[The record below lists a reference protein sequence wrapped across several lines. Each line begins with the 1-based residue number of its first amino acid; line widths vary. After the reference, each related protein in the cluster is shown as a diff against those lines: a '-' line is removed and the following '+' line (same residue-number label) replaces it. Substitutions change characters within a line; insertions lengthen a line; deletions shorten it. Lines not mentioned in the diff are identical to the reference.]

1 MTTRA
6 QYLGS
11 VEEYQNIL
19 LTLVL
24 PPVPCGAP
32 GPPESYREKR
42 VQLGDL
48 IDHPYASYLWIAS
61 GDSMIGAGIHSGDFL
76 LVDKA
81 LIPKP
86 NDIVIAALNGEATVK
101 RLSIENK
108 KVLLLPE
115 NPEFK
120 PIPVDPEEGIR
131 MLGVITFTIHP
142 LRGSNGVRRR
152 LSGLQ

>member
-1 MTTRA
+1 MTTHA
-6 QYLGS
+6 HYLGS
-11 VEEYQNIL
+11 FEDYQNVL
-19 LTLVL
+19 MTLVL
-24 PPVPCGAP
+24 PSVPCGAP

-42 VQLGDL
+42 IQIGDL

-81 LIPKP
+81 LIPIP
-86 NDIVIAALNGEATVK
+86 NDIVIAAVNGEPTVK
-101 RLSIENK
+101 RLSFEDD

-115 NPEFK
+115 NPEYK
-120 PIPVDPEEGIR
+120 PILIDPEEGIK

>member
-1 MTTRA
+1 MPTHA
-6 QYLGS
+6 HYLGS
-11 VEEYQNIL
+11 VEECQNVL

-42 VQLGDL
+42 VQIGDL
-48 IDHPYASYLWIAS
+48 IDHPYASYLWVAS
-61 GDSMIGAGIHSGDFL
+61 GDSMTGAGIHSGDFL

-81 LIPKP
+81 LIPIP
-86 NDIVIAALNGEATVK
+86 NDIVIAAVNGEPTVK
-101 RLSIENK
+101 RLSFEDK

-115 NPEFK
+115 NPQFK
-120 PIPVDPEEGIR
+120 PIPIDPEEGVK

>member
-1 MTTRA
+1 MRA
-6 QYLGS
+6 HYLGPI
-11 VEEYQNIL
+11 EEFQNVL

-32 GPPESYREKR
+32 GPPEAYRER
-42 VQLGDL
+42 RIQLNDL
-48 IDHPYASYLWIAS
+48 VDHPYASYLWIAS

-81 LIPKP
+81 LLPAP
-86 NDIVIAALNGEATVK
+86 NDIVIAALNGEPIVK
-101 RLSIENK
+101 RLSIEDK

-120 PIPVDPEEGIR
+120 PIPIDPEEGIK
-131 MLGVITFTIHP
+131 MLGVITYSIHP
-142 LRGSNGVRRR
+142 LRGSSGVRRR
-152 LSGLQ
+152 LGGLQ

>member
-1 MTTRA
+1 MTTLA
-6 QYLGS
+6 QYLGP
-11 VEEYQNIL
+11 VEKYRNIL

-42 VQLGDL
+42 IQIGDL

-81 LIPKP
+81 LIPIP
-86 NDIVIAALNGEATVK
+86 NDIVIAAVNGEPTVK
-101 RLSIENK
+101 RLSFEDD

-115 NPEFK
+115 NPEYK
-120 PIPVDPEEGIR
+120 PILIDPEEGIK

>member
-1 MTTRA
+1 MNTRA
-6 QYLGS
+6 HYLGS
-11 VEEYQNIL
+11 IEDYQNVL

-24 PPVPCGAP
+24 PSVPCGAP

-42 VQLGDL
+42 VQIGDL
-48 IDHPYASYLWIAS
+48 VDHPYALPLDRLR
-61 GDSMIGAGIHSGDFL
+61 GFHDGAGIHSGDFL

-81 LIPKP
+81 LIPLP
-86 NDIVIAALNGEATVK
+86 NDIVIAAVNGEPTVK
-101 RLSIENK
+101 RLLIEDK

-115 NPEFK
+115 NPEYK
-120 PIPVDPEEGIR
+120 PILMDPRGS
-131 MLGVITFTIHP
+131 MLGVITYTIHP